1 MDELAGYYSVQTEN
15 RVVFQKNFASDIA
28 VFKVLLSRL
37 REIWGRVGTVRGLTG
52 HSHVGLLPFS
62 NLLVRHLV
70 FGFEHLSSYQSFL
83 AWLTFRPGLE
93 ALLIIGK
100 FVDDVANAKTWRE
113 REVNPKA
120 YRQEFSGS
128 ALESQSLSRSA
139 DFRQVLTHL
148 NDEFMHPNPA
158 FTYRDTTVKTDAAG
172 HLIEIQF
179 FDVSANLHEAHL
191 LAYLNL
197 MGNIV
202 TASDNLV
209 AALCGP
215 TGVAALVRTYEQTER
230 NRAVQLA
237 KDATAKKII
246 QELGLW
252 TL

>member
-1 MDELAGYYSVQTEN
+1 
-15 RVVFQKNFASDIA
+15 
-28 VFKVLLSRL
+28 
-37 REIWGRVGTVRGLTG
+37 
-52 HSHVGLLPFS
+52 
-62 NLLVRHLV
+62 
-70 FGFEHLSSYQSFL
+70 
-83 AWLTFRPGLE
+83 LTFRPGLE

-120 YRQEFSGS
+120 YRQEFSGG
-128 ALESQSLSRSA
+128 ALESKSLPRSA

-158 FTYRDTTVKTDAAG
+158 FTYRDTTVKADAAG

-197 MGNIV
+197 MDNIV
-202 TASDNLV
+202 TASDSLV

-215 TGVAALVRTYEQTER
+215 TGVAEPARTDEPKER

-237 KDATAKKII
+237 KDATAKKVM

>member
-1 MDELAGYYSVQTEN
+1 MDEFADYYLVQTQN
-15 RVVFQKNFASDIA
+15 RVVFQKNFAADIA
-28 VFKVLLSRL
+28 LFKVLLSRL

-100 FVDDVANAKTWRE
+100 FVDDVANAKIWRE

-120 YRQEFSGS
+120 YRQEFSGT
-128 ALESQSLSRSA
+128 ALGSKSLPRSA

-197 MGNIV
+197 MDK
-202 TASDNLV
+202 S
-209 AALCGP
+209 
-215 TGVAALVRTYEQTER
+215 
-230 NRAVQLA
+230 
-237 KDATAKKII
+237 
-246 QELGLW
+246 
-252 TL
+252 

>member
-1 MDELAGYYSVQTEN
+1 MDEFADYYSVQTKN
-15 RVVFQKNFASDIA
+15 RAVFQKNFVSDIA

-37 REIWGRVGTVRGLTG
+37 QEIWGRVGTVRGLTG
-52 HSHVGLLPFS
+52 QSHVGLLPFS

-83 AWLTFRPGLE
+83 GWLTFRPGLE

-113 REVNPKA
+113 REVNPRA

-128 ALESQSLSRSA
+128 ALESKSLPRSA

-197 MGNIV
+197 MDNIV
-202 TASDNLV
+202 TSSDSLV

-215 TGVAALVRTYEQTER
+215 TGVAASARTDEPKER

-237 KDATAKKII
+237 KDATAKKVM
-246 QELGLW
+246 QELGSWAL
-252 TL
+252 